1 VNGKFTGVENMG
13 KMRSLCRKDKR
24 ELKVLADD
32 FGLSERKD
40 VQKIIATCRNYNEG
54 HREIMGIY
62 DKVYLKGKW
71 KGGRNHENK
80 IKPD

>member
-1 VNGKFTGVENMG
+1 MKKGNLLLG
-13 KMRSLCRKDKR
+13 KMRSLCRQDKR

-40 VQKIIATCRNYNEG
+40 VQKIINTCRNYNEG
-54 HREIMGIY
+54 HREIMGVY
-62 DKVYLKGKW
+62 DKVYLNGKW

-80 IKPD
+80 NKSD